1 MLQVRTIAVT
11 IGLFIAALALPAAA
25 ETPPAD
31 ATGPL
36 ADAGS
41 PYLRQHAGDKVKW
54 MLWGKE
60 AFDRAAREDKP
71 IFLSIGYSTC
81 HWCHVMQRESFTDE
95 ATAELINQ
103 NFIPVLVD
111 REQRPDVDETYAL
124 ATQIISGAGGWP
136 TNVFLTPDRKPFYA
150 TVYMPR
156 DVLQQTLIAAFGEWK
171 LNRAEL
177 VKGAT
182 ELSGIITQFL
192 NRREEAVQV
201 TPALLGQA
209 TAGVVAKFD
218 PEFGGVQGGA
228 KFMRPSLLLFLLRQA
243 AVHDSGIA
251 LGAVETTLKGMLNGA
266 VWDHVGGGMHR
277 YTEDREWR
285 VPHFEKMLYD
295 QALMVRVMLDTY
307 RLTGDARYAKAV
319 RRTLDFVLAR
329 MTGPEGE
336 FYSAIDADTGE
347 EEGTYYVWSAEE
359 FKRLA
364 GEGDAGFA
372 EQVFAVT
379 AKGNFNGSNVIYL
392 KDQPQALADAL
403 KISKSEL
410 EERMDAVFSKLAE
423 VRAKRTEPATDRKII
438 TSWNALM
445 VQALSAAASELGDET
460 YHAAARRAGAFLW
473 SEMRAPEGGFRRS
486 LYRGRLDGTGTL
498 QDHAFA
504 ALAFIALFDLTGED
518 VWIDRAEQTV
528 GHVAKTFLDS
538 DAGDYYMTAG
548 DIAFGRT
555 KLRNDGDMPSGNAV
569 MLEVLARLS
578 KRTLEPEYL
587 LQAEALLAAVSGI
600 ALGDPV
606 SYAYTLLAADQL
618 LRGERGARQYLAKGR
633 VRATAAYVE
642 DTGELK
648 VVLKVAPGWHINS
661 NKPLEKDFIATELTV
676 PATMSKGEVAYPKAI
691 ERRFSFNEK
700 PLAVY
705 EGEVEITVPVAPDL
719 APVELTVQ
727 ACSDEVCLLPET
739 VTFDLATGK
748 LAAAAANP
756 VQ

>member
-1 MLQVRTIAVT
+1 MPQVKTIAAA
-11 IGLFIAALALPAAA
+11 IGFILAVLALPAVA
-25 ETPPAD
+25 ETPQTD

-60 AFDRAAREDKP
+60 AFEKAAKEDKP

-81 HWCHVMQRESFTDE
+81 YWCHVMQRESFTDE

-150 TVYMPR
+150 AIYMPR

-177 VKGAT
+177 ETGAN

-218 PEFGGVQGGA
+218 SVFGGVQGGA

-243 AVHDSGIA
+243 ATHDSGIA

-285 VPHFEKMLYD
+285 IPHFEKMLYD
-295 QALMVRVMLDTY
+295 QALMVQVMLGTY
-307 RLTGDARYAKAV
+307 RLTGDARYAKAA

-329 MTGPEGE
+329 MTGEKGE
-336 FYSAIDADTGE
+336 FYSAMDADTGG
-347 EEGTYYVWSAEE
+347 EEGSYYLWSAEE
-359 FKRLA
+359 FARLA
-364 GEGDAGFA
+364 GESDAA
-372 EQVFAVT
+372 LADEVFAISKT
-379 AKGNFNGSNVIYL
+379 GNFKGSNVVYL

-403 KISKSEL
+403 KISLSEL
-410 EERMDAVFSKLAE
+410 DQRMDRVFSKLAK
-423 VRAKRTEPATDRKII
+423 VRAERTAPATDRKII

-445 VQALSAAASELGDET
+445 VQALSAASTELGDEA
-460 YHAAARRAGAFLW
+460 YGAAARRAGQFLW
-473 SEMRAPEGGFRRS
+473 DEMRAPEGGFRRS

-498 QDHAFA
+498 QDHTFT
-504 ALAFIALFDLTGED
+504 ALAFIELFDLTGED
-518 VWIDRAEQTV
+518 VWLDRARQIV
-528 GHVAKTFLDS
+528 AHVTKTFLDEQ
-538 DAGDYYMTAG
+538 AGDYYMTAG

-569 MLEVLARLS
+569 MLDVLSRLS
-578 KRTLEPEYL
+578 KRTLEPEYV

-600 ALGDPV
+600 ALSDPV
-606 SYAYTLLAADQL
+606 SYAYTLFAADQL
-618 LRGERGARQYLAKGR
+618 LRGERGPRQYLAKGR
-633 VRATAAYVE
+633 VRATASYMPEA
-642 DTGELK
+642 GKLK
-648 VVLKVAPGWHINS
+648 IDLKIAPGWHINS
-661 NKPLEKDFIATELTV
+661 NKPLEKDFIATELSV
-676 PATMSKGEVAYPKAI
+676 PQAMAKGSVTYPKAV
-691 ERRFSFNEK
+691 ERSFSFNEK

-705 EGEVEITVPVAPDL
+705 EGDIEITVPVEPNL

-748 LAAAAANP
+748 FATASAKP